1 VGEENGGVSAGDGER
16 AGVVAGEVV
25 GEVVGDGEEGDVG
38 AGELGVGVGE
48 GEVGEG
54 EGVGVV
60 SLSEGE
66 LVEVGEA
73 DGVGDAVGELTEIKP
88 FNAVAGTFFP
98 SLSFS
103 VSISK
108 FNGE

>member
-1 VGEENGGVSAGDGER
+1 MREMER
-16 AGVVAGEVV
+16 AGVVAGEV
-25 GEVVGDGEEGDVG
+25 EGDGEGGNVG
-38 AGELGVGVGE
+38 ESE
-48 GEVGEG
+48 GEVGGG

-60 SLSEGE
+60 SVSEGE

-73 DGVGDAVGELTEIKP
+73 DGGDTVGELTEMKP

-108 FNGE
+108 FKGE

>member
-1 VGEENGGVSAGDGER
+1 MGEENVGVSAGDGER

-25 GEVVGDGEEGDVG
+25 GDGEGG
-38 AGELGVGVGE
+38 NVGVSE

-60 SLSEGE
+60 SEGE

-98 SLSFS
+98 SLSFN
-103 VSISK
+103 VSIFK
-108 FNGE
+108 FKGE